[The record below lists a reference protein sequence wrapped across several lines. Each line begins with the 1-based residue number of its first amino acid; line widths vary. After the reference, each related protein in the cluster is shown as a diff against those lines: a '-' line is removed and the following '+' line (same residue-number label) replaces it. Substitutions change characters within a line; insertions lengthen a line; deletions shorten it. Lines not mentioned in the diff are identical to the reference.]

1 MEHHKITVFGK
12 VQGVFFRANAKTNAE
27 NLGLMGWCK
36 NDLDGTVRIEVEGKL
51 DDLEEFELWCYK
63 GSEYSNVT
71 EVKIEKAEIV
81 GFKLFEIKRN

>member
-27 NLGLMGWCK
+27 NLGLTGWCK

-51 DDLEEFELWCYK
+51 NGLEEFELWCYK
-63 GSEYSNVT
+63 GSEYSHVT

-81 GFKLFEIKRN
+81 GFTQFEIKRN